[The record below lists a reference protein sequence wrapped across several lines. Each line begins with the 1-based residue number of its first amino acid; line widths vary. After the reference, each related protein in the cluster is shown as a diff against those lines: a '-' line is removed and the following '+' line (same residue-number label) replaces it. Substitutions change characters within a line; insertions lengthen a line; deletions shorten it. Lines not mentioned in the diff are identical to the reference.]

1 MTVSCHLSVV
11 LSAVGDG
18 LPYDLHRTFHVL
30 PLRPLCGADV
40 RLTFSFQG
48 STPFGAPASF
58 RSVSYTRKG
67 LRCLCSLAF
76 VVLIVPRGFPLVKC
90 FFQKI
95 LNFFRSPCGSFCV
108 APWSISDYRI
118 TQGCK
123 LVKYFFQKIRKKSGA
138 KIYFISLLK

>member
-18 LPYDLHRTFHVL
+18 QPYRLHRTFHVL

-58 RSVSYTRKG
+58 RSFSYTRKG

-76 VVLIVPRGFPLVKC
+76 VVLIVPRGFRFVKS
-90 FFQKI
+90 FFQKF
-95 LNFFRSPCGSFCV
+95 LNFFRLPCGLSCV

-118 TQGCK
+118 TQGCRN
-123 LVKYFFQKIRKKSGA
+123 VKHFFQKIRKKIGG
-138 KIYFISLLK
+138 KNLLYFFN